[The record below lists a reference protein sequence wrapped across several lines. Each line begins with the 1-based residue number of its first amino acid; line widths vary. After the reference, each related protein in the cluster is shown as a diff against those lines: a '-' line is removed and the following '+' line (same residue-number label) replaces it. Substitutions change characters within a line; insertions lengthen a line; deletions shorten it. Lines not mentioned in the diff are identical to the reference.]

1 MLTFFT
7 ITSDDIAVMLGYV
20 EDLITD
26 FTPLLLPILG
36 IALGIYIFWAI
47 ISSIKK

>member
-7 ITSDDIAVMLGYV
+7 ITSENITTMLGYV
-20 EDLITD
+20 EDLVTD
-26 FTPLLLPILG
+26 LTPLLLPILG
-36 IALGIYIFWAI
+36 ISLGIFIFWAI